1 MSKLGLSVE
10 HLAVM
15 GEEAE
20 GWKGRTRIA
29 HCHYAS
35 LAHCEVHTE
44 QDAAAWL
51 AATLEQLNRTA
62 IRFGPDIEA
71 LFWIAQLKGERVPSM
86 VPDPAVVVRAVQ
98 VGARIFVENYTLP
111 GDDDVSEDLDIES
124 PVKTWYPPD

>member
-35 LAHCEVHTE
+35 
-44 QDAAAWL
+44 
-51 AATLEQLNRTA
+51 RTA

-86 VPDPAVVVRAVQ
+86 VPDQALVVRAVQ
-98 VGARIFVENYTLP
+98 VGARVFVENYTLP
-111 GDDDVSEDLDIES
+111 GDDDVSEDSDIES